1 VAANYA
7 DDARLAKLLATATAT
22 AIALVI
28 AAFGTYTLA
37 AHTVQRRA
45 REIAL
50 RKLYGATPRDVGR
63 LMARETGLLAVMAA
77 LGALPVAALLIHLHL
92 TGYAHRL
99 CRTGGA
105 ESVSGAADRARGH
118 APGDRHRGG
127 AACDGKHAA
136 AAGGGV
142 AKLNNPAK
150 TSPGCSRFSTR
161 GHTAVS
167 NL

>member
-7 DDARLAKLLATATAT
+7 DDARLAKLLATAT

-50 RKLYGATPRDVGR
+50 RKLYWATPRDVGR

-92 TGYAHRL
+92 TGYVEQAAPSPYLALLIAPAATLLVIAIAVARHVMGSMRL
-99 CRTGGA
+99 RP
-105 ESVSGAADRARGH
+105 AAVLR
-118 APGDRHRGG
+118 
-127 AACDGKHAA
+127 
-136 AAGGGV
+136 
-142 AKLNNPAK
+142 
-150 TSPGCSRFSTR
+150 S
-161 GHTAVS
+161 
-167 NL
+167 